1 MHVADQGCE
10 VLPHWV
16 GGVQSVALLLRIFN
30 VLEDVWLICPQQN
43 AGGTGVQEG
52 IRQVRKVSVKEGL
65 GVAVGSR
72 AHLEAEAMS
81 QRSWHR
87 NLLMHGFHLV
97 VLLVAVGGTRDTQ
110 CGFKVGDQL

>member
-1 MHVADQGCE
+1 MHEADQDRD

-16 GGVQSVALLLRIFN
+16 CGMQSVAPILRMCN
-30 VLEDVWLICPQQN
+30 VLEEAWILCPQQH

-97 VLLVAVGGTRDTQ
+97 VLLVAGGGTRDTQ
-110 CGFKVGDQL
+110 CGFKVGHQL